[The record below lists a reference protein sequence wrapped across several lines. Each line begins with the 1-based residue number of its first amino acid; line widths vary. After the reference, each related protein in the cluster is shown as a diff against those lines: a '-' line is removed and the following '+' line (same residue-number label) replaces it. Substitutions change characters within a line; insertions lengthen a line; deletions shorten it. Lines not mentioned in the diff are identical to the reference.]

1 MEQSQQIQANVCGV
15 LRETP
20 ETASRALQAVLNML
34 NMKFMTVKSEKDWT
48 SMAVLEGFPWRNLS
62 SLKMR
67 QQHKKRQELWDNV
80 LLDRPD
86 QSGDVWSELR
96 VPHL

>member
-1 MEQSQQIQANVCGV
+1 
-15 LRETP
+15 
-20 ETASRALQAVLNML
+20 
-34 NMKFMTVKSEKDWT
+34 
-48 SMAVLEGFPWRNLS
+48 MAVLEGFPWRNLS

-96 VPHL
+96 APHL